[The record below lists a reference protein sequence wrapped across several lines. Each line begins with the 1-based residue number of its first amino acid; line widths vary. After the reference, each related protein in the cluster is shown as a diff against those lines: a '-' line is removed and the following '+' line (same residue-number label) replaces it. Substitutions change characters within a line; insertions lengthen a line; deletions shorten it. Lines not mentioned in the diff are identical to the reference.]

1 VVLIVPLALSH
12 RPPTDASQIRELKR
26 RSSTL
31 MADCLAQVEVIV
43 SQKILLTNP
52 KTGAAEQS
60 RVVRSE
66 QTNSPDLCVAIQF
79 EQPAPTASA

>member
-1 VVLIVPLALSH
+1 LLI
-12 RPPTDASQIRELKR
+12 
-26 RSSTL
+26 
-31 MADCLAQVEVIV
+31 AQVEVIV